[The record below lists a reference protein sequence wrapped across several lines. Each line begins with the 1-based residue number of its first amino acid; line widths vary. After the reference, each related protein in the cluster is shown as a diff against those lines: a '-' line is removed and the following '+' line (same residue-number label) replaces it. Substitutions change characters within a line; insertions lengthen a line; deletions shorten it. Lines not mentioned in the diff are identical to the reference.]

1 MRRAALLVSLIPLS
15 LQAYEQDWTD
25 KRIESPSLFKM
36 DGTVFSGFEAT
47 DSSVIGIPDQSGPT
61 STATGFQI
69 TRAYLDFRSE
79 VKDGPYKKV
88 NFRITP
94 DAARVASQGDGCKKA
109 GSGGNTAVCEQKN
122 DHVFFL
128 KYAYIDIPVLSGLS
142 VRMGQQHIPIVDGQA
157 GTSFTRYWDHRYL
170 DRASVEELGMASSTD
185 LGLAIIYKHSHFGIH
200 GLLGNGEGFSH
211 SNAERNPK
219 AYDAIG
225 DLARG
230 TGDSYGQDFY
240 GLFTVKPTGDAKDF
254 EVALGLPV
262 RFQNVMGMHESEYR
276 YVSAD
281 LDPNN
286 DGNLDNRIS
295 YTYLRGNPRAKQDY
309 YYGAEVDLAVRQES
323 FEISAGAGTVVRR
336 DQRSTATRLTD
347 KIVKDPIDTTKYD
360 QVFGTIRIEED
371 AMGQA
376 NYIFGSIKVGSFGAV
391 ARYTEGDGGTFDGRL
406 GVQPG
411 KARLK
416 TMVLKD
422 LENNQLGDIK
432 YSDLRTLDLGRAR
445 FRKVMYG
452 LNYHFSPQFRLTLGV
467 IEVRATDAATG
478 YPTKINWLQAIPVE
492 GTTAAGAK
500 KTGTVSDQIE
510 SSKITSALGTPAG
523 EKFILNDIFGKER
536 IDRQVFLRTEMT
548 F

>member
-1 MRRAALLVSLIPLS
+1 MRKFALLLILIPFAS
-15 LQAYEQDWTD
+15 NAYENEWTD
-25 KRIESPSLFKM
+25 KKIEAPSVFKM
-36 DGTVFSGFEAT
+36 DGTIFSGFEAT
-47 DSSVIGIPDQSGPT
+47 DASVIGIPDRSGPT

-79 VKDGPYKKV
+79 VTDGPYKKV
-88 NFRITP
+88 NFRVTP
-94 DAARVASQGDGCKKA
+94 DVGRVAGEGHGCQTA
-109 GSGGNTAVCEQKN
+109 ASGGNTAVCSQKN
-122 DHVFFL
+122 DYIFFL
-128 KYAYIDIPVLSGLS
+128 KYAYMDVPLASGLS
-142 VRMGQQHIPIVDGQA
+142 VRLGQQHTPVVEGQA
-157 GTSFTRYWDHRYL
+157 GTSFTKYWNHRYL
-170 DRASVEELGMASSTD
+170 DRASTEELGMASSTD
-185 LGLAIIYKHSHFGIH
+185 LGLALIYKHAYFGAH
-200 GLLGNGEGFSH
+200 ALLANGEGFNH
-211 SNAERNPK
+211 SNAERNPL

-240 GLFTVKPTGDAKDF
+240 GLLSVKPTGDAKDF
-254 EVALGLPV
+254 ELSLGIPV
-262 RFQNVMGMHESEYR
+262 RFQNVMGMHETEYR
-276 YVSAD
+276 YVSANV
-281 LDPNN
+281 DPDN
-286 DGNLDNRIS
+286 DGSLDNRIS

-309 YYGAEVDLAVRQES
+309 YYGGEVDLTVRTDNLE
-323 FEISAGAGTVVRR
+323 FSAGAGTVVRR

-391 ARYTEGDGGTFDGRL
+391 ARYSEGDGGTFDGRL

-411 KARLK
+411 KSRLK

-422 LENNQLGDIK
+422 LENNQLGDVK
-432 YSDLRTLDLGRAR
+432 YSDLRTLDLGRAK
-445 FRKVMYG
+445 FRKVLYG

-467 IEVRATDAATG
+467 VEIRATDAATG
-478 YPTKINWLQAIPVE
+478 YPTKVNWLQAIPGE
-492 GTTAAGAK
+492 GNTAAGAK
-500 KTGTVSDQIE
+500 KGTVSDQIE
-510 SSKITSALGTPAG
+510 GSKIASALGTPAG
-523 EKFILNDIFGKER
+523 EKVILSDIFGKER